1 MKELNIALLPGD
13 GIGKEIVYSCLRVL
27 KKIQERSGRFFLNF
41 EEIDAGAEYYRKH
54 GIEIAESDFV
64 KCGEAD
70 AMLLGAMGLPDVHFP
85 DGTEIAPHLKLR
97 DKFGLFA
104 GVRPVKS
111 YPNTPQPLADKRAR
125 QIDFVILR
133 ESTEGLFA
141 SRGKGKVTNDTVA
154 EDTLVITRETSEKL
168 FDFAF
173 RLARRRKKNG
183 GKGEVT
189 CVDKS
194 NVFRSYAFFRKIF
207 KERATLNT
215 DIKATY
221 NYVDAQALYLIQ
233 RPWDYDVL
241 VMENLL
247 ADILSDL
254 GGGLVGGM
262 GMAPCAEIGLNHGL
276 FQPAHGSA
284 PDIAGKDKANPTAM
298 FLSAAMMLDWLS
310 EKFNNEDLE
319 CSARLIEA
327 AVYEGF
333 SSLKTQPNELG
344 GDHGLSE
351 HTDAILN
358 IIEQF

>member
-1 MKELNIALLPGD
+1 MKELTIALLPGD
-13 GIGKEIVYSCLRVL
+13 GIGKEIVSSCLKVLNRVQD
-27 KKIQERSGRFFLNF
+27 KVGNF
-41 EEIDAGAEYYRKH
+41 YINFDEVHAGAEYYQRS
-54 GIEIAESDFV
+54 GREIDESDIMR
-64 KCGEAD
+64 CGEAD
-70 AMLLGAMGLPDVHFP
+70 AMLLGAMGLPDINFP

-111 YPNTPQPLADKRAR
+111 YPNTPQPLVDSRAR
-125 QIDFVILR
+125 LIDFVILR

-141 SRGKGKVTNDTVA
+141 SRGKGKVTNDTAA
-154 EDTLVITRETSEKL
+154 EDTLVITRDTCEKL

-173 RLARRRKKNG
+173 RLARKRKKNG
-183 GKGEVT
+183 GRGEVT

-194 NVFRSYAFFRKIF
+194 NVFRSYAFFRKVF
-207 KERATLNT
+207 KERANLNK
-215 DIKATY
+215 DIKSTF

-233 RPWDYDVL
+233 RPWDFDVL

-262 GMAPCAEIGLNHGL
+262 GMAPCGEIGLSHGL

-284 PDIAGKDKANPTAM
+284 PDIAGTDKANPTAM

-310 EKFNNEDLE
+310 EKLNYNDLE
-319 CSARLIEA
+319 TAARLIYA
-327 AVYEGF
+327 AVHEGF
-333 SSLKTQPNELG
+333 ASLKTQPNELG
-344 GDHGLSE
+344 GTHGLSE
-351 HTDAILN
+351 HTDAILA
-358 IIEQF
+358 IIDDL